1 MSRVGKAPIEIPSG
15 VTVNIKGRKVDV
27 NGPMGEL
34 SRRFNRDM
42 SIKME
47 DNMLTVSRP
56 SDGREHRSLHGL
68 TRSLLANM
76 VKGVSQGFEKE
87 LNIVGVGFRAE
98 KEGEKLVLRVGYSHL
113 VEIIPPQGV
122 SIDIEGAN
130 KIKVKG
136 IDKEAVGQMAA
147 EIRTVRP
154 PDAYKG
160 KGIRYA
166 GEVVRLKPGKAGKA
180 IGGVA

>member
-1 MSRVGKAPIEIPSG
+1 

-147 EIRTVRP
+147 EIRAVRP

>member
-130 KIKVKG
+130 
-136 IDKEAVGQMAA
+136 
-147 EIRTVRP
+147 
-154 PDAYKG
+154 
-160 KGIRYA
+160 
-166 GEVVRLKPGKAGKA
+166 
-180 IGGVA
+180 